1 MAEDALAFRI
11 LRLAKPALGVQ
22 SPLKFQL
29 DEDMTSDS
37 IRRTTYSTAS
47 SRGYKEPFADRAQLQ
62 TAIDACGVNGLMVLS
77 KSFGDAYLGEVI
89 CRSPRDCMG
98 AMWFSGTLFCRA
110 LWDTLL
116 WETEQLIAQLRL
128 LSRSGSFAYREQ
140 QLSPVHDS
148 TYFACRLSCKQCDR
162 KWCCM
167 TIQRLLCRFWRQAA
181 GTTSSFSMTS
191 RSWAST
197 A

>member
-89 CRSPRDCMG
+89 
-98 AMWFSGTLFCRA
+98 AAHLGTAWAPCGSQAHCSAELCGIHCFGK
-110 LWDTLL
+110 
-116 WETEQLIAQLRL
+116 QSS
-128 LSRSGSFAYREQ
+128 LSRN
-140 QLSPVHDS
+140 
-148 TYFACRLSCKQCDR
+148 
-162 KWCCM
+162 
-167 TIQRLLCRFWRQAA
+167 
-181 GTTSSFSMTS
+181 
-191 RSWAST
+191 
-197 A
+197 